1 IFDLQDRVAVTIVGA
16 IAPKLEQAEI
26 ERARYKPTH
35 SLDAYDCYMRGT
47 ASLYQWSRD
56 SVSEAL
62 KLFYKA
68 IELDPHFA
76 SAYGM
81 AAWCFIRRLAEG
93 DIIDRAKESAETER
107 LARQAARLGK
117 DDALALSAG
126 GFALVRFLGEHE
138 IGINLID
145 RALTLN
151 PNLSTAWFFSGWARM
166 WNGEPELAINHEEHA
181 MRLSP
186 LDPQC
191 SVMWAAISFAHF
203 WAGRFEEA
211 CLWATKSLQETPNFL
226 SALRIAAAGNA
237 LTGRLVEAQTAVT
250 CIRQIA
256 PTLRVSSL
264 KGWASFRRSEDLA
277 RLEE

>member
-1 IFDLQDRVAVTIVGA
+1 
-16 IAPKLEQAEI
+16 
-26 ERARYKPTH
+26 
-35 SLDAYDCYMRGT
+35 
-47 ASLYQWSRD
+47 
-56 SVSEAL
+56 L

-68 IELDPHFA
+68 IELDPDFA

-81 AAWCFIRRLAEG
+81 AAWCYIRRLAEG
-93 DIIDRAKESAETER
+93 DIIDRARERTETER

-126 GFALVRFLGEHE
+126 GFALVRFVGEYDAG
-138 IGINLID
+138 IGLID

-191 SVMWAAISFAHF
+191 SVMWAAIAFAHF
-203 WAGRFEEA
+203 CAGRFEDA
-211 CLWATKSLQETPNFL
+211 CLWATRSLQETPNFL

-237 LTGRLVEAQTAVT
+237 LSGYLVEAQKAVM
-250 CIRQIA
+250 CIREIA
-256 PTLRVSSL
+256 PTLRVSNV
-264 KGWASFRRSEDLA
+264 KDWASFRRPEDLT
-277 RLEE
+277 RLENGLRQAGLPE